1 MTTRVPVLMRLG
13 SQGDIPLITNSWLTS
28 FRDGPAV
35 QSCPNRLYFANQ
47 HKIMEALIPRSTI
60 IVCCNEEDHDQIL
73 GWACFEKQERAIV
86 LHYLYVKNHFR
97 RLGLAKQ
104 IMDILLDSEDVST
117 VFYTHR
123 TPVVDR
129 IRLDRTRWIY
139 NPFLVWRMHDGPSQR
154 PILAASSEP
163 PGAVRGGSAAGGSE
177 LHSEPAA
184 ADPGGGQ
191 PSPAPGGGRD
201 GGGSGDNAPGRDS
214 PAE

>member
-1 MTTRVPVLMRLG
+1 MTRVPVLLRLG
-13 SQGDIPLITNSWLTS
+13 AQGDIPFITSSWLHS
-28 FRDGPAV
+28 FRDGQAV

-60 IVCCNEEDHDQIL
+60 VVAVNEEDHDQIL
-73 GWACFEKQERAIV
+73 GWACFEKQSGAVV
-86 LHYLYVKNHFR
+86 LHFLYVKNHFR

-104 IMDILLDSEDVST
+104 IVDILLDAEDVAT

-129 IRLDRTRWIY
+129 VKLDRTKWVY

-154 PILAASSEP
+154 TILAAGSEP
-163 PGAVRGGSAAGGSE
+163 PGSVRGGPAAGGRE

-184 ADPGGGQ
+184 ADPSGGQ
-191 PSPAPGGGRD
+191 PSPATDGGRD
-201 GGGSGDNAPGRDS
+201 SGGPGDNAPGRDS